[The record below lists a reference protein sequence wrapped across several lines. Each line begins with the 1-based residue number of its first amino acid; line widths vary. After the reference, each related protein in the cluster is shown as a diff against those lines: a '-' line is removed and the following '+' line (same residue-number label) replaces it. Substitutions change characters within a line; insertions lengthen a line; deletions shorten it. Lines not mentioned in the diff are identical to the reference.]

1 MIRFI
6 DKDCECM
13 IEPTNLAYLQR
24 TWDAA
29 YMRGCTMLTLRP

>member
-6 DKDCECM
+6 DRQCQCQ
-13 IEPTNLAYLQR
+13 IEHTDLAYLQR